1 VIHSKPTIQPDQGQ
15 NPKNN
20 VKNKINSFI
29 EKPKHRS
36 DSEERKN
43 RLKIK
48 SILLLKKQ
56 NIDQI
61 RKNEKIEEIGK
72 RKALPCVL
80 RSQNV
85 NLLYFHKIVSYRPQE
100 IRHYLE
106 E

>member
-43 RLKIK
+43 RGNWEKESITMCFEK
-48 SILLLKKQ
+48 SKCKS
-56 NIDQI
+56 
-61 RKNEKIEEIGK
+61 
-72 RKALPCVL
+72 AVFP
-80 RSQNV
+80 
-85 NLLYFHKIVSYRPQE
+85 
-100 IRHYLE
+100 
-106 E
+106 